1 MNECPHGL
9 FDVCCTNYDNCA
21 IDEPKKEWVGLTEDE
36 LSKTIDDVIG
46 FNSCVGWEKDFARV
60 IEAKLKEKNG

>member
-9 FDVCCTNYDNCA
+9 FDVCCTNPNYCS
-21 IDEPKKEWVGLTEDE
+21 IDEPKKEWVGLTDEEIEQIVDQYWED
-36 LSKTIDDVIG
+36 LLM
-46 FNSCVGWEKDFARV
+46 FAEA

>member
-21 IDEPKKEWVGLTEDE
+21 IGEPKKEWVGLTDYEVDQINISASGKVSAIY
-36 LSKTIDDVIG
+36 L
-46 FNSCVGWEKDFARV
+46 A
-60 IEAKLKEKNG
+60 EAKLKEKNGY